1 MENLKNFEEK
11 NLQSIFDRKVLSII
25 QHLHPYV
32 KHRLYI
38 AESTGI
44 LPKNMYT
51 SNGIIDDSIVK
62 LYKKGFNKDAETN
75 KIKLELFKIIDNDL
89 DALFKKEAFHKNTL
103 STDFILKDE
112 LDSLNEIYTIDE
124 DFDYIMNDEL
134 NDISY
139 KQNNNHNHV
148 FLYDI
153 DDSTILNT
161 FEFKDIS
168 PLNKEKILGSIY
180 SRLSMKV
187 SDIIDLYAFGKLTYE
202 EISKVKQIDI
212 KRIEKIFK
220 AFDKRFKRNLS

>member
-1 MENLKNFEEK
+1 MENLEEK
-11 NLQSIFDRKVLSII
+11 KSKSIFDKKVLSII

-51 SNGIIDDSIVK
+51 SNGIIDDSIVI
-62 LYKKGFNKDAETN
+62 LYEKGFDKDAEVT

-89 DALFKKEAFHKNTL
+89 EALFKKEAFHKKTL

-139 KQNNNHNHV
+139 KQNNKHNHA

-161 FEFKDIS
+161 FEIKDVS
-168 PLNKEKILGSIY
+168 PLIKEKFLGSIY
-180 SRLSMKV
+180 SRLPINV

-220 AFDKRFKRNLS
+220 AFNKRFKRHLS